1 MESSAILPRGAL
13 LPVPVCL
20 GMTFATEVAVAQC
33 PDRGAVVDDEVSNTQ
48 GKPYQAKEVRTVVT
62 YGSDPGRSSS
72 GVNALPRI
80 VDIPSKAK
88 MCWSHEGPP
97 RVQDFPTAPGFR
109 KESSSNSALQRSHRR
124 TDAGGRYRSTL
135 GPRIAR
141 VLLVSWI
148 VGPKARSRQP
158 GGSPQARYGDRCCRK
173 CCTATRW
180 IRFQVPAWRRR

>member
-88 MCWSHEGPP
+88 MLL
-97 RVQDFPTAPGFR
+97 VT
-109 KESSSNSALQRSHRR
+109 RR
-124 TDAGGRYRSTL
+124 TTTRS
-135 GPRIAR
+135 GF
-141 VLLVSWI
+141 SD
-148 VGPKARSRQP
+148 RSRFSERVAVQ
-158 GGSPQARYGDRCCRK
+158 
-173 CCTATRW
+173 
-180 IRFQVPAWRRR
+180 